1 MSGLDGRPLPA
12 PDPEAGDDLP
22 VEVRRS
28 ARRRK
33 TSEARIEDGRIVVL
47 LPAWLPDDEAD
58 AHVAH
63 LVGRLQRR
71 HRSTTVDLPARAALL
86 ARRHDLPLPRAI
98 EWSDR
103 QRRRWG
109 SCSVGAGR
117 IRISSR
123 LAEAP
128 RFVLDYVI
136 VHELAHLVVPD
147 HSPAFH
153 ALVARY
159 PRAERAKG
167 WLLAKD
173 LDGDDPWIDGVDG
186 AGGGEAAGRR

>member
-1 MSGLDGRPLPA
+1 MPVARDDGAPSG
-12 PDPEAGDDLP
+12 DLP

-28 ARRRK
+28 ARRKK
-33 TSEARIEDGRIVVL
+33 TSQARIEHDRIVVL
-47 LPAWLPDDEAD
+47 LPAWLPPAEAD

-63 LVGRLQRR
+63 LVERLQRR
-71 HRSTTVDLPARAALL
+71 HRADELDLPGRARAL
-86 ARRHDLPLPRAI
+86 ARRHDLPEPASI

-103 QRRRWG
+103 QQRRWG
-109 SCSVGAGR
+109 SCSVGTGR

-123 LAEAP
+123 LLGAP

-153 ALVARY
+153 ALVERY
-159 PRAERAKG
+159 PRTERAKG

-173 LDGDDPWIDGVDG
+173 LDGDDPWIDGVD
-186 AGGGEAAGRR
+186 EH

>member
-1 MSGLDGRPLPA
+1 MSGLDPTGA
-12 PDPEAGDDLP
+12 PDAAAGGTGDLP

-28 ARRRK
+28 TRRRK

-47 LPAWLPDDEAD
+47 LPAWLPEEEAD

-63 LVGRLQRR
+63 LGGRLQRR
-71 HRSTTVDLPARAALL
+71 HRGPAS
-86 ARRHDLPLPRAI
+86 I

-109 SCSVGAGR
+109 SCSVGTGR

-123 LAEAP
+123 LADAP

-136 VHELAHLVVPD
+136 VHELAHLAVPD

-159 PRAERAKG
+159 PRTERAKG

-186 AGGGEAAGRR
+186 APGEE

>member
-1 MSGLDGRPLPA
+1 MSGLDPRPPGSSPSDGA
-12 PDPEAGDDLP
+12 TADGLP

-28 ARRRK
+28 ARRKK

-47 LPAWLPDDEAD
+47 LPAWLPGHEAD

-71 HRSTTVDLPARAALL
+71 HRSQEVDLAARADAL
-86 ARRHDLPLPRAI
+86 ARRHDLPRPAAI
-98 EWSDR
+98 EWSER
-103 QRRRWG
+103 QQRRWG
-109 SCSVGAGR
+109 SCSVGTGS

-123 LAEAP
+123 LADAP

-136 VHELAHLVVPD
+136 VHELAHLAVPD

-153 ALVARY
+153 DLVARY
-159 PRAERAKG
+159 PRTERAKG

-173 LDGDDPWIDGVDG
+173 LDGDDPWIDGVDQG
-186 AGGGEAAGRR
+186 